1 MYCENCKSE
10 IEEGTKFCTQCG
22 TAIVL
27 ESKIES
33 KIPKSTS
40 FHLFKSMTKSELFVG
55 GIILLSLIVQA
66 IMVVRSST
74 ILEQTQFVY
83 PIVCAVIAII
93 IYIKNNIFELK
104 RIIVRSLIAFFC
116 SPVLLWILMVLFS
129 CGEYEV
135 AYYLFA
141 GLIPTVKL
149 IITNVLWF
157 YLVILGW
164 FFGYTIIKKFN
175 KTNKG

>member
-1 MYCENCKSE
+1 MVCHNCKSE

-22 TAIVL
+22 TAVVF
-27 ESKIES
+27 ERKIEPE
-33 KIPKSTS
+33 IPKSNS
-40 FHLFKSMTKSELFVG
+40 FQLSKAMSKSELFVG

-83 PIVCAVIAII
+83 PLVCAVFAII
-93 IYIKNNIFELK
+93 IYIKNSIFELK
-104 RIIVRSLIAFFC
+104 RIIVRSMIAFFC

-129 CGEYEV
+129 RGEYEV
-135 AYYLFA
+135 AFYLFA
-141 GLIPTVKL
+141 GLIPIVKL
-149 IITNVLWF
+149 IVTNVLCF

-164 FFGYTIIKKFN
+164 FFGYSIIKKLK
-175 KTNKG
+175 KTNK